1 MNILLSMLLFLEIV
15 STPTQ
20 SISLSQYIDRNN
32 KNETKREVKLEKS
45 KEELEKEKQLKI
57 EEERKNNPY
66 NLEYIK
72 YMGNKK
78 GTEVKE
84 LLKLS
89 LNKYNE
95 YIKNN
100 GEKITIQFND
110 LISKSDMDKEKYLE
124 YLNKSI
130 QEVDISEDYVVGV
143 EYNEKNNIS
152 KITVMQK
159 DKIE

>member
-1 MNILLSMLLFLEIV
+1 
-15 STPTQ
+15 
-20 SISLSQYIDRNN
+20 
-32 KNETKREVKLEKS
+32 
-45 KEELEKEKQLKI
+45 
-57 EEERKNNPY
+57 
-66 NLEYIK
+66 
-72 YMGNKK
+72 MGNKK

>member
-32 KNETKREVKLEKS
+32 KNETKREVKLEK
-45 KEELEKEKQLKI
+45 EKQLKI

-66 NLEYIK
+66 NLEYVK